1 MSTEILRK
9 NLIADASGSESSWPS
24 NSGSFL
30 QVGGLT
36 ARYEP
41 TADYGSR
48 VYAIK
53 ISGVPIRGEQT
64 YIVAM
69 NSNMASS
76 YVFANIAQKDTVNE
90 FGSCE
95 EAFANYFKQSESKIL
110 KSISTVRMIKGTGEE
125 DEEKLITQQLPNGTE
140 IIATADEALREE
152 PTTAPNANNNAG
164 QNNTAPNANNNA
176 GQNNTAPNANNNAGQ
191 NTSKPNAGLSGG
203 KKEPTPSVPTG
214 SNSDVTPALLSL
226 MVLSA
231 VFIVLQRR
239 RKETL

>member
-1 MSTEILRK
+1 M
-9 NLIADASGSESSWPS
+9 
-24 NSGSFL
+24 
-30 QVGGLT
+30 
-36 ARYEP
+36 
-41 TADYGSR
+41 
-48 VYAIK
+48 
-53 ISGVPIRGEQT
+53 
-64 YIVAM
+64 
-69 NSNMASS
+69 
-76 YVFANIAQKDTVNE
+76 
-90 FGSCE
+90 
-95 EAFANYFKQSESKIL
+95 
-110 KSISTVRMIKGTGEE
+110 E

-152 PTTAPNANNNAG
+152 PTTAPNAYNNAG

-226 MVLSA
+226 MVMSA